1 MPVESCRYL
10 AKTGNT
16 TETALLLGNTPY
28 TLSKHYSSGNQV
40 ENQKQLLAATHTIEG
55 AARCSDINSAKEF
68 AKKELGVE
76 VLPYEEFLA
85 KYADK
90 HGEKTI
96 IGTGCKNVYSSQ
108 ADKYRRRNH
117 FSPKDFNV
125 DHLACSDI
133 HNCFDCENQVIIE
146 SVEDIW
152 CLLSYRESIID
163 SKVHHLNEQ
172 HFNKNYS
179 DLLNSI
185 NRIVFTIH
193 PKVKRLAEK
202 KLQNEGRHP
211 LWPEGINIDF

>member
-1 MPVESCRYL
+1 
-10 AKTGNT
+10 
-16 TETALLLGNTPY
+16 
-28 TLSKHYSSGNQV
+28 
-40 ENQKQLLAATHTIEG
+40 
-55 AARCSDINSAKEF
+55 
-68 AKKELGVE
+68 
-76 VLPYEEFLA
+76 
-85 KYADK
+85 
-90 HGEKTI
+90 
-96 IGTGCKNVYSSQ
+96 Q
-108 ADKYRRRNH
+108 AEKYRRRNH

-133 HNCFDCENQVIIE
+133 HNCFNCDNQVIIE

-152 CLLSYRESIID
+152 CLLSYRESVID
-163 SKVHHLNEQ
+163 SKVHHLSEQ
-172 HFNKNYS
+172 HFNKNYL

>member
-1 MPVESCRYL
+1 
-10 AKTGNT
+10 
-16 TETALLLGNTPY
+16 
-28 TLSKHYSSGNQV
+28 
-40 ENQKQLLAATHTIEG
+40 
-55 AARCSDINSAKEF
+55 ARCSDINSAKEF

-172 HFNKNYS
+172 HF
-179 DLLNSI
+179 
-185 NRIVFTIH
+185 
-193 PKVKRLAEK
+193 
-202 KLQNEGRHP
+202 
-211 LWPEGINIDF
+211 